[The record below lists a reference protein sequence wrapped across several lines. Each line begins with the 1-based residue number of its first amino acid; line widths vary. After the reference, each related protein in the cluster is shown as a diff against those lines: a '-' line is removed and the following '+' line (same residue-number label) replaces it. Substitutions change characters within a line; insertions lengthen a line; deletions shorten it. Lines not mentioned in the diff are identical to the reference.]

1 MLRRLKAQT
10 SGENVPLVPRVVR
23 FEYGSEIWAQETSK
37 ACLEGLAQTRR
48 LHKALVPVEECAR
61 LEAGTK

>member
-1 MLRRLKAQT
+1 M
-10 SGENVPLVPRVVR
+10 PLVPRVVR
-23 FEYGSEIWAQETSK
+23 FEYGNEIWAQETSK